1 MKPLKRKTVTK
12 DDRRRAWA
20 LGVARKEAQRAA
32 EDRLVETGVRD
43 LIVASLTAHSVTQN
57 REYLDVRVSVG
68 QLQALLR
75 QLDRARLTIIQLSA

>member
-1 MKPLKRKTVTK
+1 MKKPKRKTVTK

-20 LGVARKEAQRAA
+20 LGIARKEARQAA

-57 REYLDVRVSVG
+57 REYLDVKVSVG

-75 QLDRARLTIIQLSA
+75 QLDRARLAVLQSA